1 LTLFV
6 KVLKWNLDETT
17 VRAPALRDQSRTARG
32 ARVANLPL
40 SPVMA
45 ITDTSDTR
53 IAVETGQIDAHY
65 VEPGHD
71 VEITT
76 PAVGC
81 DPELRQSVLR
91 DRRCD
96 LRATRARQTQRTT
109 GARSQKGLR

>member
-1 LTLFV
+1 MT
-6 KVLKWNLDETT
+6 NL
-17 VRAPALRDQSRTARG
+17 ALRKG

-81 DPELRQSVLR
+81 DPELRRSVRRGAARSEQHATLLN
-91 DRRCD
+91 RRCD
-96 LRATRARQTQRTT
+96 LRATRLGKRNEQLERARRR
-109 GARSQKGLR
+109 AYDSAA

>member
-1 LTLFV
+1 MT
-6 KVLKWNLDETT
+6 NL
-17 VRAPALRDQSRTARG
+17 ALREG

-96 LRATRARQTQRTT
+96 LRATRLGKRNGQLERARRR
-109 GARSQKGLR
+109 AYDSAA